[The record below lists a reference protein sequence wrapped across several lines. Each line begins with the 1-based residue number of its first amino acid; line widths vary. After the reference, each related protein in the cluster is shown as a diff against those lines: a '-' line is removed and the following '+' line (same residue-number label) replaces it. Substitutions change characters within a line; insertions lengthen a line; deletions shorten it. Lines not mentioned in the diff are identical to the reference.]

1 MAKKKP
7 LSPEMAA
14 QAEAMKARLEELA
27 AQRRE
32 TEAHSKAA
40 RNYSG
45 GKLPGGV
52 DPTQTRSGRRGN
64 R

>member
-1 MAKKKP
+1 MAKKP

-14 QAEAMKARLEELA
+14 QAAKMKERLDELA
-27 AQRRE
+27 AKRRE
-32 TEAHSKAA
+32 QEAHTKSA